1 MIILM
6 SLMGRGKNGIIL
18 INIHNTKLLKLV
30 YRGYQDDRISIED
43 GRQERYPLFV
53 GSCLP
58 CDLVGV
64 YVIYCSGRRIL
75 ELIPY
80 LDYTTNTLIDKL

>member
-6 SLMGRGKNGIIL
+6 SLMGRNKNGIIL
-18 INIHNTKLLKLV
+18 INIHNTKLFKLV
-30 YRGYQDDRISIED
+30 YSGYQDDRISIGD
-43 GRQERYPLFV
+43 VRQERYPLFL
-53 GSCLP
+53 GSCLS

-75 ELIPY
+75 ELILR
-80 LDYTTNTLIDKL
+80 LDYTTTTMIDKR